1 MNNVDQLREILA
13 TMLMLP
19 PEQVAAETSLASL
32 DTSLGGARLKLGLK
46 RLGLSMPTGSS
57 PATFGELEAILFG
70 NASAQ
75 SPVARSGVEIDATVA
90 PAYAALA
97 GVQVGI
103 DVQDVSSLPTAN
115 DYWEHEFYV
124 GMFDKS
130 EIASAVV
137 QSDPRT
143 HLAGYWCAKEALR
156 KCDPSFIKVG
166 FESIVVAHERDGRPY
181 MQWQTASGLVR
192 LPHALSLSHTGQL
205 ATAVVIALASL
216 PEPAARSER
225 TPLATVAEP
234 TEPPPSREP
243 SRLPCIFFRSVA
255 LLFTGALVALLVLH
269 YWRQ

>member
-1 MNNVDQLREILA
+1 MNNVDQLREMLS

-19 PEQVAAETSLASL
+19 PEQITAETSLASL

-46 RLGLSMPTGSS
+46 RLGLSMPAGAS
-57 PATFGELEAILFG
+57 PTTFGELEAALFG
-70 NASAQ
+70 NAMAKAA
-75 SPVARSGVEIDATVA
+75 VAPSGVENDATSA
-90 PAYAALA
+90 PSYAGLA

-103 DVQDVSSLPTAN
+103 DVQDVNSLPTAN

-156 KCDPSFIKVG
+156 KCDPSFMKVG

-181 MQWQTASGLVR
+181 MQRQTASGLVR

-205 ATAVVIALASL
+205 ATAVVIAVAPL
-216 PEPAARSER
+216 PEPAAHSER
-225 TPLATVAEP
+225 APSATLAEP
-234 TEPPPSREP
+234 AEAPPSREP
-243 SRLPCIFFRSVA
+243 SRIRGSFLRSVA
-255 LLFTGALVALLVLH
+255 LLVTGALVAVLVLH